1 MTDEHRES
9 KCLGVSI
16 ALGILAATM
25 VGGPNE
31 QFLAHVPFSAKPLLK
46 GLVAGAFSS
55 IGYPLAG
62 WVWRGS
68 RA

>member
-31 QFLAHVPFSAKPLLK
+31 QFLAHVPFYAKPLLK

-55 IGYPLAG
+55 IG
-62 WVWRGS
+62 
-68 RA
+68 